1 MHRKG
6 KPRWPHCSLIDQS
19 LFKSSSRV
27 EALRAQEQ
35 RALARHG
42 DFEMGMAE
50 GMRCRCMTLLVLVGV
65 AARAV
70 SAVTDGETS
79 QIGARIRYV
88 SIAGIPRE

>member
-1 MHRKG
+1 
-6 KPRWPHCSLIDQS
+6 
-19 LFKSSSRV
+19 
-27 EALRAQEQ
+27 
-35 RALARHG
+35 
-42 DFEMGMAE
+42 
-50 GMRCRCMTLLVLVGV
+50 MTLLVLVGV